1 MSCSSANGIKM
12 SWFNSNLENK
22 AGIHNVRFGSQYLTV
37 LWDNTLVISSEND
50 KMDKSSKGTCP

>member
-1 MSCSSANGIKM
+1 M